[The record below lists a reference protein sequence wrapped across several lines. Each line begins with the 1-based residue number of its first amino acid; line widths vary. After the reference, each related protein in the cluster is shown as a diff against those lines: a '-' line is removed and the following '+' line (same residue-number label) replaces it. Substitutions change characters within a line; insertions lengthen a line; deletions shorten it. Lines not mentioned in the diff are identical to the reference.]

1 MRRLFHILLFLC
13 GLLLYRPVAFC
24 AAPVP
29 DGNPWDAALDRYERI
44 CDRCL
49 ALRQRSLSGEEV
61 SMEELSGLLVQLSD
75 LRAVLQ
81 QGSGKMSPAQQERFS
96 RIKRRYLLSLR
107 NRDPMSPVPPL
118 APAAAPPGR
127 VRPDLRAPRFAGS
140 STEEDGFVLHRDP
153 TASFTVASSALVL
166 GGLSFSDTS
175 GADAFSGGLMFS
187 TALPGRC
194 SLFLKGRSNFRFLS
208 PAGLC
213 FSDGTSETGGL
224 VWTTGAARR
233 AASSFTAGID
243 RWIGRR
249 TMLGVGAGYGWDS
262 LCWEDASGRWLKV
275 ADASRRGLCLDAG
288 LLRHGR
294 WKGRAKR
301 VPVYYLGGELLD
313 FKVFTLEFG
322 VGFAF

>member
-107 NRDPMSPVPPL
+107 NRDPMAPVPSL
-118 APAAAPPGR
+118 ALAAAPPGR
-127 VRPDLRAPRFAGS
+127 VRTTLPPACPAGLS
-140 STEEDGFVLHRDP
+140 MVEPGYVLHQCP
-153 TASFTVASSALVL
+153 TGVIHLASSAIVL
-166 GGLSFSDTS
+166 GGLSFSDAP
-175 GADAFSGGLMFS
+175 GVDALSGGLMLCKRFP
-187 TALPGRC
+187 AGF

-208 PAGLC
+208 PDGRC
-213 FSDGTSETGGL
+213 FSDGTSESGGP
-224 VWTTGAARR
+224 VWTSGASRR
-233 AASSFTAGID
+233 SASAFSAGVGK
-243 RWIGRR
+243 WLGSR
-249 TMLGVGAGYGWDS
+249 TMLDVGAGYGWDT
-262 LCWEDASGRWLKV
+262 LCWEDATGRWLKV
-275 ADASRRGLCLDAG
+275 TDASRRGLCLNAG
-288 LLRHGR
+288 ILRQGR
-294 WKGRAKR
+294 RTCFAND

-313 FKVFTLEFG
+313 FRIFTFEFG

>member
-1 MRRLFHILLFLC
+1 MRRFLHIILLLCGLFLC
-13 GLLLYRPVAFC
+13 RPAAFS
-24 AAPVP
+24 AAPAP
-29 DGNPWDAALDRYERI
+29 DGDPWDAALDRYERI

-49 ALRQRSLSGEEV
+49 ALRQRSLAGEDV

-75 LRAVLQ
+75 LRTALQ
-81 QGSGKMSPAQQERFS
+81 QGSGKMSPAQQARFFG
-96 RIKRRYLLSLR
+96 IKRRYLLSLR
-107 NRDPMSPVPPL
+107 GRDPEETVPPL
-118 APAAAPPGR
+118 APAAAPPGQ
-127 VRPDLRAPRFAGS
+127 VRPDLRAPRLAGLK
-140 STEEDGFVLHRDP
+140 TVEDGFVLHRCP
-153 TASFTVASSALVL
+153 TTSFTLASSALVL
-166 GGLSFSDTS
+166 GGLSFSDAP

-187 TALPGRC
+187 TALLGRC
-194 SLFLKGRSNFRFLS
+194 SLFLKGRSNFRFFS
-208 PAGLC
+208 PDGSC

-233 AASSFTAGID
+233 AASSFTAGI
-243 RWIGRR
+243 
-249 TMLGVGAGYGWDS
+249 GVSMTGVTLCGGAGYGWDT

-313 FKVFTLEFG
+313 FRIFTLEFG

>member
-1 MRRLFHILLFLC
+1 MRRFLHIILLLCGLFLC
-13 GLLLYRPVAFC
+13 RPAAFS
-24 AAPVP
+24 AAPAP
-29 DGNPWDAALDRYERI
+29 DGDPWDAALDRYERI

-49 ALRQRSLSGEEV
+49 ALRQRSLAGEDV

-75 LRAVLQ
+75 LRTALQ
-81 QGSGKMSPAQQERFS
+81 QGSGKMSPAQQARFFG
-96 RIKRRYLLSLR
+96 IKRRYLLSLR
-107 NRDPMSPVPPL
+107 GRDPEETVPPL
-118 APAAAPPGR
+118 APAAAPPGQ
-127 VRPDLRAPRFAGS
+127 VRPDLRAPRLAGS
-140 STEEDGFVLHRDP
+140 STEEDGFVHHRCP
-153 TASFTVASSALVL
+153 TTSFTVASSALVL
-166 GGLSFSDTS
+166 GGLSFSDAP

-208 PAGLC
+208 PDGSC

-243 RWIGRR
+243 RWIGSR

-262 LCWEDASGRWLKV
+262 LCWEDAAGRWLKV

-301 VPVYYLGGELLD
+301 IPVYYLGGELLD
-313 FKVFTLEFG
+313 FRVFTLELG